1 MKDQDI
7 LIKTLELASS
17 RGLRSLSLSD
27 IAKECGISK
36 STLYSHFESK
46 EDLIERLYLFLREKA
61 KERNN
66 IPPVD
71 YNVLFRNKT
80 LKEILRTVTS
90 SYSSMVQDKD
100 LNAFYRVVLSEKSF
114 SPIAAAIYTEETN
127 TMLLATRNLFYALSS
142 KGLAHFTDIDNEA
155 MVFAFTFHSILVLEE
170 DDRTAGT
177 AVSEGLMNSF
187 LEYFS
192 SIHSKGKQND

>member
-7 LIKTLELASS
+7 LIKTLGLASS

-71 YNVLFRNKT
+71 YNALFKDRT

-114 SPIAAAIYTEETN
+114 SPIAASIYTEETN

-142 KGLAHFTDIDNEA
+142 KGLAHFSDVDNEA

-192 SIHSKGKQND
+192 SIHSKGKTQ

>member
-7 LIKTLELASS
+7 LLKTLELAS
-17 RGLRSLSLSD
+17 RLGLRSLSLSD

-61 KERNN
+61 KERNI

-71 YNVLFRNKT
+71 YNALFRNKT

-114 SPIAAAIYTEETN
+114 SPIAADIYTEETN

-142 KGLAHFTDIDNEA
+142 KGLAHFSDLDNEA
-155 MVFAFTFHSILVLEE
+155 MVFAFTYHSILVLEE

-177 AVSEGLMNSF
+177 AVSEGLMDSF
-187 LEYFS
+187 IEYFS
-192 SIHSKGKQND
+192 SIHSKGKTQ

>member
-7 LIKTLELASS
+7 LIKTLGLASS

-71 YNVLFRNKT
+71 YNALFKDRT

-192 SIHSKGKQND
+192 SIHSKGKTQ

>member
-71 YNVLFRNKT
+71 YNALFKDRT

-90 SYSSMVQDKD
+90 SYSSMVHDKD

-114 SPIAAAIYTEETN
+114 SPIAASIYTEETN

-177 AVSEGLMNSF
+177 AVSEGLLDSF

-192 SIHSKGKQND
+192 SIHSKGKTQ

>member
-71 YNVLFRNKT
+71 YNALFKDRT

-127 TMLLATRNLFYALSS
+127 TMLLTTRNLFYALSS
-142 KGLAHFTDIDNEA
+142 KGLAHFSDVDNEA

-177 AVSEGLMNSF
+177 AVSEGLLDSF

-192 SIHSKGKQND
+192 SIHSKGKTQ

>member
-127 TMLLATRNLFYALSS
+127 TMLLTTRNLFYALSS
-142 KGLAHFTDIDNEA
+142 KGLAHFSDVDNEA

-177 AVSEGLMNSF
+177 AVSEGLMDSF

>member
-61 KERNN
+61 KERNI

-71 YNVLFRNKT
+71 YNALFRNKT

-142 KGLAHFTDIDNEA
+142 KGLAHFSDVDNEA

-192 SIHSKGKQND
+192 SIHSKGKTQ

>member
-71 YNVLFRNKT
+71 YNALFKDRT

-155 MVFAFTFHSILVLEE
+155 MVFAFTYHSILVLEE

-177 AVSEGLMNSF
+177 AVSEGLMDSF

-192 SIHSKGKQND
+192 SIHSKGKTQ

>member
-7 LIKTLELASS
+7 LFKTLELAS
-17 RGLRSLSLSD
+17 RLGLRSLSLSD

-71 YNVLFRNKT
+71 YNALFNGKT

-114 SPIAAAIYTEETN
+114 SPIAASIYTEETN
-127 TMLLATRNLFYALSS
+127 TMLLTTRNLFYALSS
-142 KGLAHFTDIDNEA
+142 QGLAHFTDIDNEA

-177 AVSEGLMNSF
+177 AVSEGLLNSF

-192 SIHSKGKQND
+192 SIHSKGKTQ

>member
-71 YNVLFRNKT
+71 YNALFKDRT

-177 AVSEGLMNSF
+177 AVSEGLLDSF

-192 SIHSKGKQND
+192 SIHSKGKTQ

>member
-114 SPIAAAIYTEETN
+114 SPIAASIYTEETN
-127 TMLLATRNLFYALSS
+127 TMLLTTRNLFYALSS
-142 KGLAHFTDIDNEA
+142 KGLAHFSDVDNEA

-177 AVSEGLMNSF
+177 AVSEGLLNSF

>member
-71 YNVLFRNKT
+71 YNALFRNKT

-114 SPIAAAIYTEETN
+114 SPIAASIYTEETN
-127 TMLLATRNLFYALSS
+127 TMLLTTRNLFYALSS
-142 KGLAHFTDIDNEA
+142 KGLAHFSDVDNEA

-177 AVSEGLMNSF
+177 AVSEGLLNSF

-192 SIHSKGKQND
+192 SIHSKGKTQ

>member
-71 YNVLFRNKT
+71 YNALFKDRT

-90 SYSSMVQDKD
+90 SYSSMVHDKD

-114 SPIAAAIYTEETN
+114 SPIAASIYTEETN

-142 KGLAHFTDIDNEA
+142 KGLAHFSDVDNEA

-177 AVSEGLMNSF
+177 AVSEGLLDSF

-192 SIHSKGKQND
+192 SIHSKGKTQ

>member
-71 YNVLFRNKT
+71 YNALFKDRT

-114 SPIAAAIYTEETN
+114 SPIAASIYTEETN
-127 TMLLATRNLFYALSS
+127 TMLLTTRNLFYALSS
-142 KGLAHFTDIDNEA
+142 KGLAHFSDVDNEA

-177 AVSEGLMNSF
+177 AVSEGLMDSF
-187 LEYFS
+187 IEYFS
-192 SIHSKGKQND
+192 SIHSKGKTQ

>member
-7 LIKTLELASS
+7 LFKTLELAS
-17 RGLRSLSLSD
+17 RLGLRSLSLSD

-192 SIHSKGKQND
+192 SIHSKGKTQ

>member
-71 YNVLFRNKT
+71 YNALFRNKT

-142 KGLAHFTDIDNEA
+142 KGLAHFSDLDNEA
-155 MVFAFTFHSILVLEE
+155 MVFAFTYHSILVLEE

-177 AVSEGLMNSF
+177 AVSEGLMDSF
-187 LEYFS
+187 IEYFS
-192 SIHSKGKQND
+192 SIHSKGKTQ

>member
-7 LIKTLELASS
+7 LLKTLELAS
-17 RGLRSLSLSD
+17 RLGLRSLSLSD

-61 KERNN
+61 KERNI

-71 YNVLFRNKT
+71 YNALFRNKT
-80 LKEILRTVTS
+80 LKEILRTVTY

-177 AVSEGLMNSF
+177 AVSEGLLDSF
-187 LEYFS
+187 IEYFS
-192 SIHSKGKQND
+192 SIHSKGKTQ

>member
-71 YNVLFRNKT
+71 YNALFRNKT

-114 SPIAAAIYTEETN
+114 SPIAASIYTEETN

-142 KGLAHFTDIDNEA
+142 KGLAHFSDLDNEA

-177 AVSEGLMNSF
+177 AVSEGLLDSF
-187 LEYFS
+187 IEYFS
-192 SIHSKGKQND
+192 SIHSKGKTQ

>member
-71 YNVLFRNKT
+71 YNALFRNRT

-114 SPIAAAIYTEETN
+114 SPIAASIYTEETN

-142 KGLAHFTDIDNEA
+142 KGLAHFSDVDNEA

-177 AVSEGLMNSF
+177 AVSEGLLDSF

-192 SIHSKGKQND
+192 SIHSKGKTQ

>member
-71 YNVLFRNKT
+71 YNALFRNKT

-114 SPIAAAIYTEETN
+114 SPIAASIYTEETN
-127 TMLLATRNLFYALSS
+127 TMLLTTRNLFYALSS

-177 AVSEGLMNSF
+177 AVSEGLLNSF

-192 SIHSKGKQND
+192 SIHSKGKTQ

>member
-71 YNVLFRNKT
+71 YNALFKDRT

-90 SYSSMVQDKD
+90 SYSSMVHDKD

-142 KGLAHFTDIDNEA
+142 KGWAHFSDVDNEA

-177 AVSEGLMNSF
+177 AVSEGLLDSF

-192 SIHSKGKQND
+192 SIHSKGKTQ

>member
-7 LIKTLELASS
+7 LLKTLELAS
-17 RGLRSLSLSD
+17 RLGLRSLSLSD

-61 KERNN
+61 KERNI

-71 YNVLFRNKT
+71 YNALFRNKT

-142 KGLAHFTDIDNEA
+142 KGLAHFSDLDNEA

-177 AVSEGLMNSF
+177 AVSEGLLNSF

-192 SIHSKGKQND
+192 SIHSKGKTQ

>member
-71 YNVLFRNKT
+71 YNALFKDRT

-142 KGLAHFTDIDNEA
+142 KGWAHFSDVDNEA

-177 AVSEGLMNSF
+177 AVSEGLLDSF

-192 SIHSKGKQND
+192 SIHSKGKTQ

>member
-7 LIKTLELASS
+7 LLKTLELAS
-17 RGLRSLSLSD
+17 RLGLRSLSLSG

-46 EDLIERLYLFLREKA
+46 EDLIARLYLFLREKA

-71 YNVLFRNKT
+71 YNALFKDRT

-90 SYSSMVQDKD
+90 SYSSMVHDKD

-177 AVSEGLMNSF
+177 AVSEGLLDSF

-192 SIHSKGKQND
+192 SIHSKGKIQ

>member
-71 YNVLFRNKT
+71 YNALFRNKT

-100 LNAFYRVVLSEKSF
+100 LNAFYKVVLSEKSF

-177 AVSEGLMNSF
+177 AVSEGLMDSF

>member
-7 LIKTLELASS
+7 LFKTLELAS
-17 RGLRSLSLSD
+17 RLGLRSLSLSD

-71 YNVLFRNKT
+71 YNALFNGKT

-114 SPIAAAIYTEETN
+114 SPIAASIYTEETN
-127 TMLLATRNLFYALSS
+127 TMLLTTRNLFYALSS

-155 MVFAFTFHSILVLEE
+155 MVFAFTYHSILVLEE

-177 AVSEGLMNSF
+177 AVSEGLLDSF

-192 SIHSKGKQND
+192 SIHSKGKTQ

>member
-71 YNVLFRNKT
+71 YNALFRNKT

-170 DDRTAGT
+170 DDRTAGK

-192 SIHSKGKQND
+192 SIHSKGKTQ

>member
-71 YNVLFRNKT
+71 YNALFRNKT

-90 SYSSMVQDKD
+90 SYSSMVHDKD

-155 MVFAFTFHSILVLEE
+155 MVFAFTFHSIRVLEE

-177 AVSEGLMNSF
+177 AVSEGLLNSF

-192 SIHSKGKQND
+192 SLHSKGKTQ

>member
-114 SPIAAAIYTEETN
+114 SPIAASIYTEETN
-127 TMLLATRNLFYALSS
+127 TMLLTTRNLFYALSS
-142 KGLAHFTDIDNEA
+142 KGLAHFSDVDNEA

-177 AVSEGLMNSF
+177 AVSEGLMDSF

-192 SIHSKGKQND
+192 SIHSKGKQKD

>member
-71 YNVLFRNKT
+71 YNALFKDRT

-114 SPIAAAIYTEETN
+114 SPIAASIYTEESN

-142 KGLAHFTDIDNEA
+142 KGLAHFSDVDNEA

-177 AVSEGLMNSF
+177 AVSEGLLDSF

-192 SIHSKGKQND
+192 SIHSKGKTQ

>member
-71 YNVLFRNKT
+71 YNALFRNKT

-90 SYSSMVQDKD
+90 SYSYMVQDKD

-114 SPIAAAIYTEETN
+114 SPIAASIYTEETN
-127 TMLLATRNLFYALSS
+127 TMLLTTRNLFYALSS

-192 SIHSKGKQND
+192 SIHSKGKTQ

>member
-7 LIKTLELASS
+7 LFKTLELAS
-17 RGLRSLSLSD
+17 RLGLRSLSLSD
-27 IAKECGISK
+27 IAMECGISK

-71 YNVLFRNKT
+71 YNALFKDRT

-114 SPIAAAIYTEETN
+114 SPIAASIYTEETN
-127 TMLLATRNLFYALSS
+127 TMLLTTRNLFYALSS

-177 AVSEGLMNSF
+177 AVSEGLMKSF

-192 SIHSKGKQND
+192 SIHSKGKTQ

>member
-71 YNVLFRNKT
+71 YNALFKDRT

-90 SYSSMVQDKD
+90 SYSSMVHDKD

-142 KGLAHFTDIDNEA
+142 KGKAHFSDVDNEA

-177 AVSEGLMNSF
+177 AVSEGLLDSF

-192 SIHSKGKQND
+192 SIHSKGKTQ

>member
-71 YNVLFRNKT
+71 YNALFKDRT

-114 SPIAAAIYTEETN
+114 SPIAASIYTEETN
-127 TMLLATRNLFYALSS
+127 TMLLTTRNLFYALSS

-177 AVSEGLMNSF
+177 AVSEGLMDSF

-192 SIHSKGKQND
+192 SIHSKGKTQ

>member
-71 YNVLFRNKT
+71 YNALFRNKT

-114 SPIAAAIYTEETN
+114 SPIAASIYTEETN
-127 TMLLATRNLFYALSS
+127 TMLLATSNLFYALSS

-192 SIHSKGKQND
+192 SIHSKGKTQ

>member
-1 MKDQDI
+1 MKNQDI

-71 YNVLFRNKT
+71 YNALFKDRT

-114 SPIAAAIYTEETN
+114 SPIAASIYTEETN

-142 KGLAHFTDIDNEA
+142 KGLAHFSDVDNEA

-177 AVSEGLMNSF
+177 AVSEGLLDSF

-192 SIHSKGKQND
+192 SIHSKGKTQ

>member
-61 KERNN
+61 KERNI

-71 YNVLFRNKT
+71 YNALFRGKT

-90 SYSSMVQDKD
+90 SYSSMVHDKD

-192 SIHSKGKQND
+192 SIHSKGKTQ

>member
-71 YNVLFRNKT
+71 YNALFKDRT

-114 SPIAAAIYTEETN
+114 SPIAASIYTEETN
-127 TMLLATRNLFYALSS
+127 TMLLTTRNLFYALSS
-142 KGLAHFTDIDNEA
+142 KGLAHFSDVDNEA

-192 SIHSKGKQND
+192 SIHSKGKTQ

>member
-71 YNVLFRNKT
+71 YNALFKDRT

-114 SPIAAAIYTEETN
+114 SPIAASIYTEETN

-155 MVFAFTFHSILVLEE
+155 MVFAFTFHSILDLEE

-177 AVSEGLMNSF
+177 AVSEGLLDSF

-192 SIHSKGKQND
+192 SIHSKGKTQ